1 MKLTKL
7 WIFLCGSTLL
17 TGCSLFEAPALE
29 TPKPAVIPDGRALI
43 EKSLDQFFRSPQ
55 GTFKIT
61 ADLKMVSPATQD
73 AIALALNGQFDH
85 QTQSTRAQGT
95 LSLDLPTES
104 ESIANTE
111 HTRGIANIDTVGTNN
126 QILLRLISTQFS
138 GPNSEDLNTNVTPLN
153 NIWFTIPASN
163 TYWPP
168 QKLLTAFFANNDTN
182 WKNYSQ
188 YLQIK
193 DVALVQMAD
202 EKAYQ
207 IDFDLNT
214 SQLLTY
220 LDLPLTIEQMD
231 PSTRASYKQL
241 IPLLQTNSTIFISAN
256 TGSIKSLLG
265 TVTLQGQ
272 LNSATSI
279 NINYKLEL
287 QEQNLNSPIIIPAPE
302 QVIDSQ
308 NLIKLLSSGQ

>member
-7 WIFLCGSTLL
+7 WIVLCSSTLL
-17 TGCSLFEAPALE
+17 AGCTLFETPALE
-29 TPKPAVIPDGRALI
+29 TPKASIIPDGRSLI
-43 EKSLDQFFRSPQ
+43 ESGLEQFLNMHQ
-55 GTFKIT
+55 GTFQLT
-61 ADLKMVSPATQD
+61 ADLKMLSPVTQD
-73 AIALALNGQFDH
+73 SIALALTGQFDH
-85 QTQSTRAQGT
+85 TTSSTRAQGT
-95 LSLDLPTES
+95 LSLDLPTDS
-104 ESIANTE
+104 ESITATE

-138 GPNSEDLNTNVTPLN
+138 GPKSEDLNTNVAPLN
-153 NIWFTIPASN
+153 NIWFTIPGSN

-168 QKLLTAFFANNDTN
+168 QKLLTSLFSNQEPH

-214 SQLLTY
+214 TQLLAY
-220 LDLPLTIEQMD
+220 LDLPLTVENMD
-231 PSTRASYKQL
+231 PVSRASYKQL
-241 IPLLQTNSTIFISAN
+241 IPLLQNHSTIFISAN
-256 TGSIKSLLG
+256 TGTIKSMLG
-265 TVTLQGQ
+265 TITLQGQ
-272 LNSATSI
+272 LNSETSI
-279 NINYKLEL
+279 NVNYKLEVL
-287 QEQNLNSPIIIPAPE
+287 GQTLNSPIIIPAPE

-308 NLIKLLSSGQ
+308 NLIKLLSTGQ